1 VPFERCCEILARW
14 RPAETPVGIVR
25 AAYRD
30 GQRVQVTTLAG
41 LPAAEVDMLT
51 VIIVGNSHTALANGR
66 MVTARGY
73 AQQIRTGWVGLDA
86 DVTVAA
92 VNFRAEFGR
101 IDVNLDR
108 IAGWAERLAQKGVQ
122 LVCLPE
128 LCLCGY
134 SHTAVMASLS
144 QAIPGWVTNRLVEIA
159 ARSGVTLL
167 AGLSEVDE
175 QGRQFI
181 SHVVAA
187 PEGLKGVYRKTH
199 LGPLEQETFYP
210 GESMG
215 VFVLDDCTIGIQL
228 CYDSH
233 YPEWATLQAC
243 PEPKCSSWLLRRHGT
258 IHGACGSGCCATCRR
273 VLMITAA
280 TWWRVTSRRRWHRT
294 RFSGVAVIVGPKGEL
309 LAESGGWEE
318 GAAIVHLNGDAVMR
332 IRQTNMGY
340 FLDHRRPELYRRLTD
355 GTALG

>member
-1 VPFERCCEILARW
+1 MQDI
-14 RPAETPVGIVR
+14 
-25 AAYRD
+25 
-30 GQRVQVTTLAG
+30 
-41 LPAAEVDMLT
+41 
-51 VIIVGNSHTALANGR
+51 
-66 MVTARGY
+66 
-73 AQQIRTGWVGLDA
+73 
-86 DVTVAA
+86 TVAA

-101 IDVNLDR
+101 IDVNLER
-108 IAGWAERLAQKGVQ
+108 VAGWAERLAQKGVQ

-167 AGLSEVDE
+167 AGLSEVDDA
-175 QGRQFI
+175 GRRFI
-181 SHVVAA
+181 SHVVAT

-199 LGPLEQETFYP
+199 LGPLEQETFHP
-210 GESMG
+210 GEDVG
-215 VFVLDDCTIGIQL
+215 VFVLDGCTVGLQL

-233 YPEWATLQAC
+233 FPELATLQALAGAKILFVAFAT
-243 PEPKCSSWLLRRHGT
+243 PRDNPQGLRERLLRYLPARAYDNGCYVVACSLAGDDGT
-258 IHGACGSGCCATCRR
+258 GRA
-273 VLMITAA
+273 
-280 TWWRVTSRRRWHRT
+280 
-294 RFSGVAVIVGPKGEL
+294 FPGVAVIVGPKGEL
-309 LAESGGWEE
+309 LAESAGWEE